1 MRVRRSSVDL
11 VYIAMDARKVSR
23 RSIAKEGALHFRD
36 ELRAARAAALRD
48 REAFQEIVVVLEK
61 LGAYLTKDMGSLGGY
76 LNALKEL
83 AARSTMADEVPSE
96 LSALHQEFEVKY
108 GIIRRARNAA
118 VHEGALERAFL
129 TTFNCRLL
137 WAPSSIRQ
145 KCLRFSFHNQ
155 YIGPS

>member
-61 LGAYLTKDMGSLGGY
+61 LGY

-96 LSALHQEFEVKY
+96 LSALHQELEVKY